1 MGTIKR
7 TFANSLTGTGKLSAT
22 ALDSNIPAANIADAS
37 VTNVTTLPESIGQA
51 IKSVAGSPPS
61 QAVGDIWYNSVTGTL
76 KNYVTV
82 AAAWAAGGNM
92 VTARD
97 RLAGLGTQTAALAVG
112 GDTKPGNPPGVLTT
126 TEEYDG
132 STWSSQTGK
141 PVAIISAGAAGVQ
154 TAGVIFGGY
163 NGGANSTSTE
173 EYNGSSW
180 SPGGAMGTARRSISG
195 CGTQTA
201 SLGFGGFS
209 TADTGATEE
218 YDGSTWTAGG
228 SRTTTTRDAG
238 AAGTQTAGL
247 GFGGYYSIANTEEY
261 DGSTWTTGNNLNTAR
276 RALGGCGLQTAALA
290 FGGALGV
297 PLTGTTELYDGTSW
311 TTSSASLSTARRNLG
326 PAGTQS
332 SALGFGGYTTAS
344 LTSTEEFT
352 GAFNATRTVTTS

>member
-1 MGTIKR
+1 MGAR
-7 TFANSLTGTGKLSAT
+7 TRGIANQILSGGFDAT
-22 ALDSNIPAANIADAS
+22 DGLSGAISSSNIANAS
-37 VTNVTTLPESIGQA
+37 VTNVDSTPTIGGGFD
-51 IKSVAGSPPS
+51 KVASDPPS
-61 QAVGDIWYNSVTGTL
+61 PTEGDIWFNTTSNIVKG
-76 KNYVTV
+76 YVLTP
-82 AAAWAAGGNM
+82 AAWATGGNM
-92 VTARD
+92 NTARD

-112 GDTKPGNPPGVLTT
+112 GDTKPGNPPGVLNT
-126 TEEYDG
+126 TEEYNG
-132 STWSSQTGK
+132 SSWSSQTGK
-141 PVAIISAGAAGVQ
+141 PVAIISAAGAGIQ

-180 SPGGAMGTARRSISG
+180 SPGGAMGTARRGISG

-218 YDGSTWTAGG
+218 YNGSTWTAGG

-238 AAGTQTAGL
+238 AAGTQTAAL
-247 GFGGYYSIANTEEY
+247 GFGGYLQIANTEEY
-261 DGSTWTTGNNLNTAR
+261 DGSTWTVGNNLNTAR

-290 FGGALGV
+290 FGGALGT

-311 TTSSASLSTARRNLG
+311 TTSPASLSTARRNLG

-352 GAFNATRTVTTS
+352 GAAVATKTLTSS

>member
-1 MGTIKR
+1 MT
-7 TFANSLTGTGKLSAT
+7 TFKEISGKLIRTLAT
-22 ALDSNIPAANIADAS
+22 DPTPASNY
-37 VTNVTTLPESIGQA
+37 EGQ
-51 IKSVAGSPPS
+51 
-61 QAVGDIWYNSVTGTL
+61 IWYNSTIGVLKGSTL
-76 KNYVTV
+76 T
-82 AAAWAAGGNM
+82 AAAWASGGNM
-92 VTARD
+92 NTARD
-97 RLAGLGTQTAALAVG
+97 RLAGLGTQTEALAVG

-126 TEEYDG
+126 TEEYNG

-141 PVAIISAGAAGVQ
+141 PVAIISAGGAGVQ

-163 NGGANSTSTE
+163 DGGANSTSTE

-180 SPGGAMGTARRSISG
+180 SPGGAMGTARRGLSG

-218 YDGSTWTAGG
+218 YNGSTWTAGG

-238 AAGTQTAGL
+238 AAGTQTAAL

-261 DGSTWTTGNNLNTAR
+261 NGSAWTAGGNLNTAR

-311 TTSSASLSTARRNLG
+311 TTSPASLSTARRNLG
-326 PAGTQS
+326 PAGTQT
-332 SALGFGGYTTAS
+332 AGLGFGGYTTAS
-344 LTSTEEFT
+344 VANTEEFT
-352 GAFNATRTVTTS
+352 GAFFTTATLTTS